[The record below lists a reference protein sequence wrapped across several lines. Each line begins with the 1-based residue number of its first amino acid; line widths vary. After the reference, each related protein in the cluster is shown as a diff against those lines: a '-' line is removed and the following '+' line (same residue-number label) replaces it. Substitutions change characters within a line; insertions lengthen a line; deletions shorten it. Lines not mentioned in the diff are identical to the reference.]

1 VIRSWDQ
8 PAARETQ
15 TGPFGVTVRFVDP
28 VVQTAMKLVLES
40 EAARDATGL
49 LARTPSQAHGV
60 AVSRQR
66 LAHIQPTGD
75 YW

>member
-1 VIRSWDQ
+1 MICSWDQ
-8 PAARETQ
+8 LAAGETQ
-15 TGPFGVTVRFVDP
+15 AGPFGVTVRFVDR
-28 VVQTAMKLVLES
+28 VVQTATKLALEP
-40 EAARDATGL
+40 EAARGATRL
-49 LARTPSQAHGV
+49 LPRAPSQAHGV